1 MRTPNTSSSNSA
13 GDSAGDFTGD
23 RERWVR
29 WREGRLLSAGFGPE
43 LADGLAHQE
52 QVDLHELLKL
62 VDRGCPPHLAARI
75 RAPLDHAPGEPGRE
89 GSGAW

>member
-1 MRTPNTSSSNSA
+1 MRTGNTPSSNPT
-13 GDSAGDFTGD
+13 GDSAGDSTGD
-23 RERWVR
+23 HERWVR
-29 WREGRLLSAGFGPE
+29 WREGRLLSAGFGRD
-43 LADGLAHQE
+43 LADVLAHQE

-75 RAPLDHAPGEPGRE
+75 LAPLDAPPREASRE

>member
-1 MRTPNTSSSNSA
+1 VRPGNTPSPNSA
-13 GDSAGDFTGD
+13 GDSAADHV
-23 RERWVR
+23 RWVR
-29 WREGRLLSAGFGPE
+29 WREGRLLKAGFGPD
-43 LADGLAHQE
+43 LADVLAHQE

-75 RAPLDHAPGEPGRE
+75 LAPLDRPLSEAGRE